1 MNMRDNLRCDAGF
14 PQVSNDEDEGTVN
27 YENTGDSSASV
38 GLHWS
43 TTSTST
49 DHRNE
54 STDV

>member
-1 MNMRDNLRCDAGF
+1 MRCF